1 MLAVERLGRWLT
13 VLAVDRLGQWVTMLA
28 VKRLGRRWIVDG
40 LLIMP
45 QCEVF
50 VDCLQLAKEDQAT
63 CRPMVNNRS
72 LQTNNNRFRPEATID
87 DLVSTV
93 RPHSVIVP
101 NIN

>member
-1 MLAVERLGRWLT
+1 M
-13 VLAVDRLGQWVTMLA
+13 LAVDRLGRWVTILA
-28 VKRLGRRWIVDG
+28 VKRVGRDG
-40 LLIMP
+40 LLILP
-45 QCEVF
+45 QWEVF

-63 CRPMVNNRS
+63 CRPMVNKRS

-101 NIN
+101 NIINGVLT